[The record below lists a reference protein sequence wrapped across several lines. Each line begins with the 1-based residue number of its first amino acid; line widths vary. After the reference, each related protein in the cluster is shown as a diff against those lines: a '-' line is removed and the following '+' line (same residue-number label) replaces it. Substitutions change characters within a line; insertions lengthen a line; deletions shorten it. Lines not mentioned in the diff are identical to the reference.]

1 MNTWRL
7 AASNTHLYPGARLRP
22 LHAPDLRQ
30 RLRAGDAIAIEFA
43 DQCVAQG
50 EAAQVLPQ
58 GWQLKV
64 QAHTTARGTT
74 VAARSWQVVW
84 LPRVQQQLPQHQE
97 ESDAGAMKVKARV
110 A

>member
-7 AASNTHLYPGARLRP
+7 AASNTHLYPGAKLRA
-22 LHAPDLRQ
+22 LDAPALREK
-30 RLRAGDAIAIEFA
+30 LRAGDAIAIEFS
-43 DQCVAQG
+43 DQGMAQG
-50 EAAQVLPQ
+50 EAVRVLPQ

-74 VAARSWQVVW
+74 VAARSWQVLW
-84 LPRVQQQLPQHQE
+84 LPRAQARAGE
-97 ESDAGAMKVKARV
+97 EAGVKIKARG